1 MDQAKVAQ
9 FLQGKG
15 CDFIEFRMNV
25 PSASHIGGV
34 WERQIR
40 SARPILLVLL
50 EQCGTQLDDESLR
63 TFMNETANIINS
75 RPLTVDNLSDPLSP
89 RPLTPNHI
97 LTMKSSVVL
106 PPPGNFVK
114 EDIYLR
120 RKWRRVQHVLNMFWL
135 RWQREFIQSLQKRQ
149 KWISPKR
156 NLAKGDIVVIR
167 DENLPRNQ
175 WLLAIVELMSSK
187 DGLIREVK
195 VRVGDPTLNQKGIR
209 TKTPTIL
216 ERPIHKLVLLLEG
229 D

>member
-1 MDQAKVAQ
+1 
-9 FLQGKG
+9 
-15 CDFIEFRMNV
+15 MNV
-25 PSASHIGGV
+25 PSASHMGGV

-40 SARPILLVLL
+40 SARSILLVLL

-63 TFMNETANIINS
+63 TFMYETANIINS
-75 RPLTVDNLSDPLSP
+75 RPLTIDNLNDPLSP

-120 RKWRRVQHVLNMFWL
+120 KKWRRVQHVLNMFWL

-156 NLAKGDIVVIR
+156 NLAKGDIVIIR

-175 WLLAIVELMSSK
+175 WLLAIVEELMPSK

-195 VRVGDPTLNQKGIR
+195 VRVGDPTLNRKGIR
-209 TKTPTIL
+209 IKHQL
-216 ERPIHKLVLLLEG
+216 SSSVLYIS
-229 D
+229 